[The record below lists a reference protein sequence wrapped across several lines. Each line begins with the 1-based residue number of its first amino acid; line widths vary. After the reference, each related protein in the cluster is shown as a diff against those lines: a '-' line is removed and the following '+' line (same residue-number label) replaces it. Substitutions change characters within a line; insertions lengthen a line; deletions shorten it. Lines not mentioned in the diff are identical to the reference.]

1 MDIDDVKTVDGT
13 LSVKYINQTIKII
26 HQRLDA
32 YAVGDGIMTR
42 SKFIDIVPQFIKDK
56 MDDYKIALRDDEV
69 LQLWNYKAKDEK
81 DEAIKD
87 IFLLNCVTGQ
97 RISDTE
103 KVDDNLENILDV
115 TTIKLVQ
122 KKTGKYLNF
131 SIIFELAKEIL
142 NKYPNGLP
150 NVSASTLNARI
161 KEIAREAGITG
172 KEITGRQTKDG
183 LSTTYKERYECISSH
198 TGRRTFITLLKL
210 REWDN
215 SKIMMYSGHRDD
227 KMIKQYTKI
236 KDTADFERFDKARKE
251 HPEMLLKLIGETDI
265 KPINDIEKD
274 NRVILPQLY
283 FNSTTS
289 ETITA
294 YEIDRDIDISKYSL
308 SEEEKE
314 FLNKTCDFFEV
325 GTPRL
330 KIRNILNRL
339 ISLGIVVKLSE

>member
-1 MDIDDVKTVDGT
+1 
-13 LSVKYINQTIKII
+13 
-26 HQRLDA
+26 
-32 YAVGDGIMTR
+32 
-42 SKFIDIVPQFIKDK
+42 
-56 MDDYKIALRDDEV
+56 
-69 LQLWNYKAKDEK
+69 
-81 DEAIKD
+81 
-87 IFLLNCVTGQ
+87 
-97 RISDTE
+97 
-103 KVDDNLENILDV
+103 
-115 TTIKLVQ
+115 
-122 KKTGKYLNF
+122 
-131 SIIFELAKEIL
+131 
-142 NKYPNGLP
+142 
-150 NVSASTLNARI
+150 
-161 KEIAREAGITG
+161 
-172 KEITGRQTKDG
+172 
-183 LSTTYKERYECISSH
+183 
-198 TGRRTFITLLKL
+198 
-210 REWDN
+210 
-215 SKIMMYSGHRDD
+215 MYSGHRDD

-330 KIRNILNRL
+330 KIRKILNRL